1 MTLFNLA
8 EYEQATKRLLTLLAE
23 TSSDP
28 DIQSYHQALL
38 FYADKLNE
46 TWN

>member
-28 DIQSYHQALL
+28 DIQSYRQALL

-46 TWN
+46 TWK